1 MLQMMTKYLFGWEM
15 WVWKKFKLV
24 YKKPLPKPKSLGKGG
39 KNVSG
44 LVLKAGCDI
53 KNNNFCEVQIHQQI
67 DYVWRNLWI

>member
-1 MLQMMTKYLFGWEM
+1 MRAHTLSMLCLRLVSMLQMMTKYLLGWEM
-15 WVWKKFKLV
+15 WMWKKFKLV

-53 KNNNFCEVQIHQQI
+53 KN
-67 DYVWRNLWI
+67 